1 MNKIESTYFQPSSGI
16 YMLKILV
23 PLLGDDIA
31 PRFDLAPEAYIASVD
46 DQQRVVE
53 EKTIVLSEAS
63 AETLCRMILDERIT
77 MVICNGIEDE
87 YYQYLMWKKVAV
99 LDSVIGPCPKAVALA
114 AKDALSSGSI
124 LVERPNPFK
133 V

>member
-1 MNKIESTYFQPSSGI
+1 MI
-16 YMLKILV
+16 KILV

-31 PRFDLAPEAYIASVD
+31 PRFDLAPEAYIAVID
-46 DQQRVVE
+46 DNHNIIE

-87 YYQYLMWKKVAV
+87 YYQYLIWKKVAV
-99 LDSVIGPCPKAVALA
+99 VDSVIGPSSKAVLLA
-114 AKDALSSGSI
+114 AQGALSSGSI
-124 LVERPNPFK
+124 LMEKPPQSPTTP
-133 V
+133 